1 MGACFSYCRCHVH
14 CLKPH
19 RHTTSASLQLN
30 FFPQNIKS
38 RQRLPLNLQD
48 SEVSVSRGRSLRIQT
63 RMCSRPCRMLL
74 RHNALRSSAGTA
86 RKLLPFFYPR
96 ILPDG
101 PPIPGPLTRCE
112 FSTARHRN
120 PINPHLELKKML
132 ATFRGAHGPSFVAN
146 CRGSENTVP
155 SIRILPDGPPIPGPL
170 TRCEFSTARHR
181 NPINPHP
188 ELKKMLATFRAAH
201 GPSFVAN

>member
-1 MGACFSYCRCHVH
+1 MKGKSSPMLDREHGGCLFQLLPLPRALSQTAPSYHL
-14 CLKPH
+14 CL
-19 RHTTSASLQLN
+19 TSAE
-30 FFPQNIKS
+30 FFSSKIKS

-112 FSTARHRN
+112 FSTTQHRN
-120 PINPHLELKKML
+120 PIN
-132 ATFRGAHGPSFVAN
+132 S
-146 CRGSENTVP
+146 
-155 SIRILPDGPPIPGPL
+155 
-170 TRCEFSTARHR
+170 
-181 NPINPHP
+181 HP
-188 ELKKMLATFRAAH
+188 ELKKMLATFRGTRPVVRCQLSRIGENRA
-201 GPSFVAN
+201 